1 MSFLD
6 ASLRGPLEQT
16 ERQERPLSPDSSPN
30 PALARIC
37 VELFTLAGFCAAVI
51 GLIAGIGAA
60 LLFAD

>member
-16 ERQERPLSPDSSPN
+16 ERPERSSGPDSSTDS
-30 PALARIC
+30 ALARIC
-37 VELFTLAGFCAAVI
+37 IELFTLAGLYAAVI